1 MNHIPSGNTHGK
13 ILAEM
18 VKYIVTGELEDN
30 PGEETHR
37 LSDIV
42 DNVKDRSEVTK
53 TYMKEWDRQRIHD
66 RELTEKVT
74 AEVTEKVTEEVTEKV
89 TAEVTE
95 KVTAE
100 VTEEVTAQ
108 VTEMVTDSINSLT
121 AILIEAGRLDD
132 LKKATEDKEY
142 QKKLME
148 DLLHKENAEQTV
160 DIH

>member
-1 MNHIPSGNTHGK
+1 
-13 ILAEM
+13 
-18 VKYIVTGELEDN
+18 
-30 PGEETHR
+30 
-37 LSDIV
+37 
-42 DNVKDRSEVTK
+42 
-53 TYMKEWDRQRIHD
+53 MKEWDRQRIHD
-66 RELTEKVT
+66 RELTEKVTAEVTEKVT

-95 KVTAE
+95 KVTEE
-100 VTEEVTAQ
+100 VTEKVTAEITEK
-108 VTEMVTDSINSLT
+108 VTGQVTDSINSLT

-148 DLLHKENAEQTV
+148 DLLHKENAKHTA

>member
-1 MNHIPSGNTHGK
+1 
-13 ILAEM
+13 M
-18 VKYIVTGELEDN
+18 VKYIVTGELGEN

-42 DNVKDRSEVTK
+42 NNVKDRSEVTK

-74 AEVTEKVTEEVTEKV
+74 AEVTEKVTAEVTEKVTEEVTEKV

-95 KVTAE
+95 KVTE
-100 VTEEVTAQ
+100 K
-108 VTEMVTDSINSLT
+108 VTDSINSLNT
-121 AILIEAGRLDD
+121 ILIESGRLDD

-148 DLLHKENAEQTV
+148 ELLHQEQSSK
-160 DIH
+160 

>member
-1 MNHIPSGNTHGK
+1 M
-13 ILAEM
+13 
-18 VKYIVTGELEDN
+18 TGELGEN

-42 DNVKDRSEVTK
+42 NNVKDRSEVTK

-74 AEVTEKVTEEVTEKV
+74 AEVTEKVT
-89 TAEVTE
+89 AEVTE
-95 KVTAE
+95 KVTG
-100 VTEEVTAQ
+100 Q
-108 VTEMVTDSINSLT
+108 VTDSINSLNS
-121 AILIEAGRLDD
+121 ILIESGRFDD

-148 DLLHKENAEQTV
+148 DLLHKENAKHTA

>member
-1 MNHIPSGNTHGK
+1 M
-13 ILAEM
+13 
-18 VKYIVTGELEDN
+18 TGELGEN

-42 DNVKDRSEVTK
+42 NNVKDRSEVTK

-74 AEVTEKVTEEVTEKV
+74 AEVTEK
-89 TAEVTE
+89 
-95 KVTAE
+95 
-100 VTEEVTAQ
+100 
-108 VTEMVTDSINSLT
+108 VTDSINSLT

-148 DLLHKENAEQTV
+148 DLLHKENAKHTA